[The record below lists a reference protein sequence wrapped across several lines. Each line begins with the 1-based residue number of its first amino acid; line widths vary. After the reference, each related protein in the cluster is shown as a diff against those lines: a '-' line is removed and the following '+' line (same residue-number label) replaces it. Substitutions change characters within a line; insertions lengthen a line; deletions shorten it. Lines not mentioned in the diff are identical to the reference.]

1 MDFITAI
8 PHYAIWAILVLTVLI
23 FVHEM
28 GHYLAARRC
37 GVRVEVFSIGFGP
50 EIYGW
55 TDRRGTRWKISAVP
69 VGGYVKMF
77 GERLVEETASGETTS
92 LNATD
97 RAVAFGA
104 KQLRQRTFIV
114 FAGPF
119 ANYLYAIVVM
129 AGLFAILG
137 QPYTPADVGE
147 VDPKSAAERAGMLPG
162 DMIVAI
168 GTTRVDRFE
177 EVQRIVQRR
186 PGESLRIT
194 VMRDGREVVLTATP
208 DTVEFTNRFGS
219 MQREG
224 RLGVRRTTLDRKFVR
239 HDPATA
245 LWEATK
251 ETASIT
257 GKIFEALWQ
266 MVTGSRSVRELG
278 GPLKIM
284 QMSGDTARE
293 GIVTW
298 IMFTVILSIN
308 LGLFNLFPIPLL
320 DGGHLLFYFF
330 EALRGRPL
338 DERTQE
344 YGFRIGIALILCFAL
359 FLTWND
365 LMSFDVVALF
375 SDS

>member
-1 MDFITAI
+1 
-8 PHYAIWAILVLTVLI
+8 
-23 FVHEM
+23 
-28 GHYLAARRC
+28 
-37 GVRVEVFSIGFGP
+37 VRVEVFSIGFGP

-359 FLTWND
+359 FHTWND